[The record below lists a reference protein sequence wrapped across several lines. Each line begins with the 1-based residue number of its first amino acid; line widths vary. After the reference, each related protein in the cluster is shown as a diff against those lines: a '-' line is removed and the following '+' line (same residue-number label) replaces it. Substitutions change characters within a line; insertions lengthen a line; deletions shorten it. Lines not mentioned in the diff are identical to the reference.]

1 MQYDHK
7 QVLSDLINQIEA
19 MKKRSEKY
27 RAEEEFEGN
36 ETGAEI
42 HLRIFCVLKELER
55 LGKAFESR
63 ADNNLAPEVRA

>member
-7 QVLSDLINQIEA
+7 QALSDLINQIEA
-19 MKKRSEKY
+19 MKRRSEKY
-27 RAEEEFEGN
+27 RAEEESEEN
-36 ETGAEI
+36 ETGAET

-63 ADNNLAPEVRA
+63 ADNNT